1 LNLDHRQLTF
11 LVFLAS
17 YLHREL
23 VPGAAYTEVPANV
36 FWREFMRVTF
46 FVLLLA
52 VLASAQSTPA
62 VKSDAGSTAS
72 PNTTSELTIPSGTKV
87 PVELKHA
94 VSSKGTREGDG
105 VYAETTFPVVAN
117 GRVLIPAGTF
127 VQGRISQIKRGGR
140 IKGRAEVLMHFTTL
154 IYPSGYTVLLPGAVE
169 NAPGVDKTSVK
180 DSEGT
185 IRSDSQKGEKIGTVA
200 TSAGTGAVVGGL
212 SDGGKGALIGAGVG
226 GAIGTAIAMLTR
238 GNDVKMDAG
247 TTLEIVI
254 QRDVPL
260 DASRVPTTTRALSSQ
275 Q

>member
-1 LNLDHRQLTF
+1 
-11 LVFLAS
+11 
-17 YLHREL
+17 
-23 VPGAAYTEVPANV
+23 
-36 FWREFMRVTF
+36 MRVV

-52 VLASAQSTPA
+52 ALTSAQSTPA
-62 VKSDAGSTAS
+62 VKPDSAATAAA
-72 PNTTSELTIPSGTKV
+72 TELTIPAGTKV
-87 PVELKHA
+87 PVALKHA
-94 VSSKGTREGDG
+94 VSSKGTREGDS

-127 VQGRISQIKRGGR
+127 VQGRVSHIQRGGR

-180 DSEGT
+180 DEEGT

-200 TSAGTGAVVGGL
+200 SSAGTGAVVGGL
-212 SDGGKGALIGAGVG
+212 SNGGKGALVGAGVG
-226 GAIGTAIAMLTR
+226 GAVGTAIAMLTR

-254 QRDVPL
+254 QREVPL
-260 DASRVPTTTRALSSQ
+260 DSSRVPSTTRAYSSAQ
-275 Q
+275 